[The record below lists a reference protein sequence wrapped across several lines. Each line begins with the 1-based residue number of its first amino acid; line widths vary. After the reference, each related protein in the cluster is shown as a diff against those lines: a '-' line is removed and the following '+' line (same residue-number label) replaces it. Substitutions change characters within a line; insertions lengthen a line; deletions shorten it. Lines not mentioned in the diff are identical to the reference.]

1 MKKYLQIA
9 LMIFCV
15 SALFSSCKDDDNND
29 DEIVQAWK
37 LENEQAFEAKA
48 NDPDFMK
55 VQITGADGYI
65 YAKKLK
71 EGNGPVIYYNSR
83 VTVYYRGWL
92 INKNRDEYF
101 DKWEPEDGNPYKFAV
116 SSASS
121 NYNYNSKIGV
131 PIPIAGWTL
140 ALQNMIVG
148 DKWEVW
154 IPQTLAYG
162 ASDSNPGIPAYSTLV
177 FEIEIIERTSEVA
190 GTSDREDYPT
200 S

>member
-121 NYNYNSKIGV
+121 NAVTSGNVTYGV
-131 PIPIAGWTL
+131 PAPISGWTL
-140 ALQNMIVG
+140 ALQNMVVG

-162 ASDSNPGIPAYSTLV
+162 SSNRNADIPAYSTLV
-177 FEIEIIERTSEVA
+177 FEIEVIERTSEVA
-190 GTSDREDYPT
+190 GTSDKEDY
-200 S
+200 

>member
-9 LMIFCV
+9 LMIFSV

-29 DEIVQAWK
+29 DEVVQAWK

-55 VQITGADGYI
+55 VQITGADGYV

-101 DKWEPEDGNPYKFAV
+101 DKWEPEDGNPIKWAV

-121 NYNYNSKIGV
+121 NYNSYSGLGIPT
-131 PIPIAGWTL
+131 PISGWTL
-140 ALQNMIVG
+140 VLQNMVVG

-162 ASDSNPGIPAYSTLV
+162 ADNSNPKVPAYSTLV
-177 FEIEIIERTSEVA
+177 FEIEVVERTSEVA
-190 GTSDREDYPT
+190 GTSDREGY
-200 S
+200 